1 LRRMLIAVLVLLL
14 LFSMSIT
21 AKAEGVTAVE
31 RTITPEYGGLVYVI
45 DKIHV
50 SESSF
55 RYGIVEEM
63 HDRLVAFSV
72 DGGDYKLIGKKTGG
86 LYIYEIYPRSR
97 LVTVKAIYR
106 GLISEAGGNNYELV
120 INAEPFIE
128 GHAVQASIFLPTTSY
143 VRYPVAPSGW
153 TLTERGLEKRN
164 VTISGSSPG
173 EPIVVRFT
181 SGGLALIQVESLDMS
196 YRLSESS
203 LVIGMKIA
211 NTAGNPLRQL
221 DLRMPE
227 GIEVKE
233 VRDTLGKL
241 IYSWSSKDRVLTI
254 NLEQSRYA
262 LQNSW
267 KYSFTIIAKCTS
279 TQCINTSDE
288 TARILV
294 FTPINASISSLSVSL
309 ILPEGY
315 EADLSKAR
323 LVEYRH
329 DPAGAAIATIDT
341 SGINIYD
348 PSYFTI
354 PIVKSPSLA
363 STAQWLIGGG
373 FIVLIIGTVVMQIM
387 RGKAL
392 RPKIISEKD
401 AQIIFKAIQE
411 LQKAK
416 STLLE
421 IEESLA
427 PTAAKAKPQLMTD
440 KMHVVR
446 RTADSIIE
454 SLGKI
459 EEKPAELQRIVKEIN
474 QAVST
479 FSEALR
485 VILRNYADFQ
495 RGELTMPSYKKIYDS
510 FRKDLRYAYDMLS
523 NIEEDLRE
531 LAKK

>member
-1 LRRMLIAVLVLLL
+1 MRRVLIAVLVLLL

-21 AKAEGVTAVE
+21 AKAEGITAVE
-31 RTITPEYGGLVYVI
+31 RTIIPEYGGLVYVI

-63 HDRLVAFSV
+63 HDGLVAFSV
-72 DGGDYKLIGKKTGG
+72 DGGDYRLIGKKTGG
-86 LYIYEIYPRSR
+86 LYVYEIYPRSV

-106 GLISEAGGNNYELV
+106 GLIREAGGNNYELV
-120 INAEPFIE
+120 INVEPFIE
-128 GHAVQASIFLPTTSY
+128 GQTIQASIFLPTTSY
-143 VRYPVAPSGW
+143 VRYPAAPSGW

-164 VTISGSSPG
+164 VTVSGSGPG

-181 SGGLALIQVESLDMS
+181 SGGLALIQVVSLDMS

-211 NTAGNPLRQL
+211 NLAGNPLRQL

-227 GIEVKE
+227 GVEVKE

-267 KYSFTIIAKCTS
+267 KYSFTIMAKCVS
-279 TQCINTSDE
+279 ARCINTSDDA
-288 TARILV
+288 ARILV
-294 FTPINASISSLSVSL
+294 FTPINASISSLAVSL

-341 SGINIYD
+341 SGIDIYD
-348 PSYFTI
+348 PSYFTL

-373 FIVLIIGTVVMQIM
+373 LIVLFISAVVMQIL
-387 RGKAL
+387 RSKAP
-392 RPKIISEKD
+392 RPKIIGEKD

-421 IEESLA
+421 VEEGLA

-510 FRKDLRYAYDMLS
+510 FRKDLRYAYNMLT